1 MDTFVVFL
9 NANAGAFNLLF
20 SAVVA
25 IATVVYAWLTAR
37 LVSET
42 RRLREVQT
50 EPTIEVTYRAHDEA
64 MALLELVVQNIGSGP
79 AYNITV
85 DFTASPASA
94 AATELVQRLTK
105 IKSFSGGIKVLMPRQ
120 EFKTFWTDVRQNH
133 AEKLNT
139 IVTASTTCQGATG
152 VVYQRQHTIDLS
164 ELDGVVRLGT
174 PPLFLIARSLAKI
187 ETEVGH
193 LTSGFHRL
201 RVDTYTNNDRQSEQ
215 ELWEAER
222 EAMPAAPEDVTPAAG
237 AAPLT

>member
-1 MDTFVVFL
+1 MSAFVDFL

-50 EPTIEVTYRAHDEA
+50 EPTIEVTYRSHDEA
-64 MALLELVVQNIGSGP
+64 MALLELVVQNIGAGP
-79 AYNITV
+79 AYDITV
-85 DFTASPASA
+85 EFSASPESA

-120 EFKTFWTDVRQNH
+120 EFKTFWTDIRQNY
-133 AEKLNT
+133 AEKLKT
-139 IVTASTTCQGATG
+139 TVVATTTCRGATG
-152 VVYQRQHTIDLS
+152 VVYRREHTIDLS
-164 ELDGVVRLGT
+164 ELEGVERLGT
-174 PPLFLIARSLAKI
+174 PPLLLMARALGKI

-193 LTSGFHRL
+193 LASGFRHL
-201 RVDTYTNNDRQSEQ
+201 RVDTYTSADRQKEQ

-222 EAMPAAPEDVTPAAG
+222 EAIQQPSVSKPAEG
-237 AAPLT
+237 